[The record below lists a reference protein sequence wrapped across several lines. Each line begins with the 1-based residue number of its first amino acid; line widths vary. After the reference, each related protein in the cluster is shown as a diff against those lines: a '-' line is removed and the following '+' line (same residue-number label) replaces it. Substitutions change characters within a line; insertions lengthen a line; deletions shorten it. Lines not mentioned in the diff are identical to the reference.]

1 MAPRLREQEGD
12 LSPGF
17 VMDLV
22 ANFELGQEGKGL
34 VGNNGKV
41 EALPPPAP
49 SVKVTTTAMSHH
61 LIVEETQKMMVENR
75 LAMEKNLQAMEENR
89 QFMEESW
96 DELVRCSH
104 QTNKGPTCN
113 CMSDFHGV
121 QIFIP

>member
-22 ANFELGQEGKGL
+22 ANFELCQEGKGL

-49 SVKVTTTAMSHH
+49 SVKVTTTAMSRH

-75 LAMEKNLQAMEENR
+75 LAMEENRQDMEENSISWRRVGMNLLDVHIR
-89 QFMEESW
+89 QVSNLLL
-96 DELVRCSH
+96 LV
-104 QTNKGPTCN
+104 P
-113 CMSDFHGV
+113 
-121 QIFIP
+121 P